1 MKLAQVMRT
10 ALLALVAMPL
20 FGCTNQVTP
29 EGHQGY
35 VFHVPLVFGKARYV
49 ETLSGPTS
57 TGVSWRYYVINVDIR
72 PKNYTE
78 NFEVLSKD
86 NLLVGFQAHARI
98 GVRENSIQQLVE
110 NFGTG
115 DLSTP
120 GAAGEVPAPDA
131 HPEWFVRAVR
141 QQYRS
146 AVREIVYTYDAYEI
160 QTKTQD
166 IGMRILQRLR
176 DEYAG
181 TPIEFEAIS
190 IGNIA
195 YPEAINAEIQ
205 QKLAAEQDLERM
217 GRERQIA
224 EQEAQIMIT
233 QAKGRAS
240 AQRIVNETLTPLYVQ
255 HEMLEGFRLLAKSD
269 RVTIV
274 SMPTGAQGSAPVML
288 NLGQ

>member
-1 MKLAQVMRT
+1 MNLSHAARLA
-10 ALLALVAMPL
+10 ALALCLAPAG
-20 FGCTNQVTP
+20 GCTNQVTP

-35 VFHVPLVFGKARYV
+35 VYHVPLVFGKARYV

-57 TGVSWRYYVINVDIR
+57 TGVSWRYYVINVDVR

-78 NFEVLSKD
+78 DFEVLSKD

-98 GVRENSIQQLVE
+98 AVRPNSVKDLVE
-110 NFGTG
+110 SFGTG
-115 DLSTP
+115 ESVSSDPSKP
-120 GAAGEVPAPDA
+120 ES

-141 QQYRS
+141 QPYRS
-146 AVREIVYTYDAYEI
+146 AVREVVYTYDAYAI
-160 QTKTQD
+160 QTKTQE
-166 IGMRILQRLR
+166 IGVRILERLR

-195 YPEAINAEIQ
+195 YPAEINAEIQ

-224 EQEAQIMIT
+224 EQEAQIMVT

-274 SMPTGAQGSAPVML
+274 ATPTGTQGGAPVML

>member
-1 MKLAQVMRT
+1 VSIRRTFQAAALA
-10 ALLALVAMPL
+10 AAPLLLGA
-20 FGCTNQVTP
+20 CTNQVTP

-35 VFHVPLVFGKARYV
+35 VYHVPLFFGAAHYV
-49 ETLSGPTS
+49 ETLTGPTS
-57 TGVSWRYYVINVDIR
+57 TGVTWRHYVVNVDIR

-78 NFEVLSKD
+78 DFSVLSKD

-98 GVRENSIQQLVE
+98 AVRANSVKQLIE
-110 NFGTG
+110 EYGSA
-115 DLSTP
+115 DPATP
-120 GAAGEVPAPDA
+120 EG

-146 AVREIVYTYDAYEI
+146 AVRDVVYTYDAYDI

-176 DEYAG
+176 DEYG
-181 TPIEFEAIS
+181 SSPVEFEAIS
-190 IGNIA
+190 IGNIT
-195 YPEAINAEIQ
+195 YPDAINAEIQ

-217 GRERQIA
+217 NRERQIA

-255 HEMLEGFRLLAKSD
+255 HEMIEGFRALAKSP

-274 SMPTGAQGSAPVML
+274 ASPSGAGGAPVIL
-288 NLGQ
+288 NLAQ